1 MSITQALD
9 APTSGRQPQL
19 QIQALTPAIGA
30 EIIGVDLSAPMSDET
45 FAKVLDCWHQ
55 NLVILFRDQHLTEDD
70 QVRFGERFGPPAVS
84 HTQRYTTKNPA
95 VMLIS
100 NIRENGRQI
109 GALPDGEMHFH
120 TDQCYQERPTM
131 ASILYALE
139 IPSQGGNTLFANAYL
154 AYETLPEAMKKS
166 IEGRNALNAYDYDNA
181 SMKRGTK
188 LGEGVP
194 SYWHPIVRTH
204 PATGRKALY
213 VNRLMTVAIEG
224 LPDAEGETLLNT
236 LFDHQEQPQFIYEH
250 IWRAACSGCPTS
262 GGRAG
267 AGRCFSSAA
276 PTPPTGNWP
285 RPLPPIARR
294 STKAAPR
301 PWSSSA
307 SCTPPAPASP
317 RTKRRHASC
326 SSAPPRPAIRA
337 A

>member
-1 MSITQALD
+1 MSTQTFA
-9 APTSGRQPQL
+9 APTSRQPSDFRTR
-19 QIQALTPAIGA
+19 ALAPAIGA
-30 EIIGVDLSAPMSDET
+30 EIIGVDLSAPMSDAT
-45 FAKVLDCWHQ
+45 FATVLACWHH

-84 HTQRYTTKNPA
+84 HTRRYTTKNPA

-100 NIRENGRQI
+100 NIRENGQQI

-120 TDQCYQERPTM
+120 TDQCYQERPAM

-154 AYETLPEAMKKS
+154 AYETLPAAMKKR

-188 LGEGVP
+188 LGDGVP

-224 LPDAEGETLLNT
+224 LSDAEGDALLNA

-250 IWRAACSGCPTS
+250 VWRPHDLLMWDNRCTLHARTDFNAAE
-262 GGRAG
+262 
-267 AGRCFSSAA
+267 
-276 PTPPTGNWP
+276 
-285 RPLPPIARR
+285 RR
-294 STKAAPR
+294 LM
-301 PWSSSA
+301 
-307 SCTPPAPASP
+307 
-317 RTKRRHASC
+317 RRLTILGEK
-326 SSAPPRPAIRA
+326 PV
-337 A
+337 